1 MRKDKV
7 ITIEKSEAIGV
18 FELVLGHPEAP
29 LIINIMAIAI
39 LSWKALD
46 IFRPKR

>member
-1 MRKDKV
+1 MENKV
-7 ITIEKSEAIGV
+7 ITFEKSEAIGV

-29 LIINIMAIAI
+29 LIVTIIAIAI
-39 LSWKALD
+39 LGWKALD